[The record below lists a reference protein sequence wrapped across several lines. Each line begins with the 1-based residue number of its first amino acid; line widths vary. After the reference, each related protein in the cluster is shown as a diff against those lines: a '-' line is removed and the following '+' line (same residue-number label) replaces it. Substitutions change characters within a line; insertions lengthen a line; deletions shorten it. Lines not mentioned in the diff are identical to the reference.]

1 MHEFEKRY
9 QRSENMVFRKIEDEV
24 ILVPIKN
31 NVGDMGFVFNVNGV
45 GAFIWDLFDGTNT
58 LVEVRDKILD
68 EFDVSP
74 EQAERD
80 LEDFVDQL
88 KEIDAIQAA

>member
-1 MHEFEKRY
+1 MDELEKRY
-9 QRSENMVFRKIEDEV
+9 QRSENMVFRKIEDEI

-31 NVGDMGFVFNVNGV
+31 NVGDMGFIFNLNQM
-45 GAFIWDLFDGTNT
+45 GAFIWDLLDGTNR

-68 EFDVSP
+68 EFDVSS

-80 LEDFVDQL
+80 LKEFVDQL
-88 KEIDAIQAA
+88 KQIDGIQAA

>member
-31 NVGDMGFVFNVNGV
+31 NVGDMGFIFNLNGV